1 MTQQQNPA
9 DQAVEGP
16 TRTQEDTL
24 PDGRGGLITR
34 TAPSTTGQT
43 YAGGTIVENDVGGSQ
58 EELMAA
64 IEATIKPFDEG
75 DIVSGVVVKID
86 KDETLLDI
94 GYKSEGVIPGRELS
108 IRNDVDPH
116 EVVAIGDEI
125 EALVLQKEDADGR
138 LILSKKRA
146 QYERAWGK
154 IEEIKSRDGTVSGPV
169 IEVVKGGLILDI
181 GLRGFLPASLVEMRR
196 VRDLQPY
203 VGKEL
208 ECRII
213 ELDKNRNNVVLS
225 RRKFLEESQAEQR
238 QEFLTS
244 LRKGEV
250 RTGTVS
256 SIVNFGAFVDLG
268 GVDGLVHVSELS
280 WKHVDHPSEVVD
292 VGAEVN
298 VEVLDVDLERERVSL
313 SLKATQE
320 DPWRQFAR
328 SHEVGEIIEGRV
340 TKLVPFGA
348 FVEVD
353 DAIEGLVHISELAD
367 RHVERAEDEV
377 RVHDRVPVKIID
389 IDLDR
394 RRISLSRKQA
404 MSAPPAPAAE
414 RVRQRPEIEL
424 EPEAEM
430 EVESRRSSEA
440 ADVAT
445 EDTLGRS
452 PATEELTSAAESAPE
467 VAQPGTPES
476 TARSDEAARAAPAEE
491 REEAEVTS
499 LLSPDSPPEGHEGV
513 TAAESDTPSMEVR
526 IAQEE
531 REPGAAPG
539 ETVDEVAEE
548 LEPMPTTEGEPVAGE
563 PQREPIE
570 PEDKLPE
577 DSIESIVEDLK
588 RERGQS

>member
-1 MTQQQNPA
+1 M
-9 DQAVEGP
+9 
-16 TRTQEDTL
+16 
-24 PDGRGGLITR
+24 
-34 TAPSTTGQT
+34 
-43 YAGGTIVENDVGGSQ
+43 IVENDVFESQ
-58 EELMAA
+58 DELMAA

-75 DIVSGVVVKID
+75 DLVAGTIVKID
-86 KDETLLDI
+86 KDEVLLDI
-94 GYKSEGVIPGRELS
+94 GYKSEGVIPSRELS
-108 IRNDVDPH
+108 IRNDVDPSQ
-116 EVVAIGDEI
+116 VVSVGDQV

-154 IEEIKSRDGTVSGPV
+154 IEEIKSKDETVTGPV

-213 ELDKNRNNVVLS
+213 ELDRNRNNVVLS

-238 QEFLTS
+238 HEFLNS
-244 LRKGEV
+244 LTKGEV
-250 RTGTVS
+250 RVGSVS

-292 VGAEVN
+292 VGQEVR

-328 SHEVGEIIEGRV
+328 SHNVGDVIEGRV

-367 RHVERAEDEV
+367 HHVERAEDEIS
-377 RVHDRVPVKIID
+377 VHDLVEIKIID

-404 MSAPPAPAAE
+404 LRGSLEPGLELGDRAPEPETAEAPE
-414 RVRQRPEIEL
+414 VEP
-424 EPEAEM
+424 EPEAQPEA
-430 EVESRRSSEA
+430 EFELETDPDEAEESLVA
-440 ADVAT
+440 ADAVPAG
-445 EDTLGRS
+445 EDALDDFGTA
-452 PATEELTSAAESAPE
+452 PSAAVEESVVEEPAADLAE
-467 VAQPGTPES
+467 GEDAVAET
-476 TARSDEAARAAPAEE
+476 TDAAPA
-491 REEAEVTS
+491 
-499 LLSPDSPPEGHEGV
+499 PEG
-513 TAAESDTPSMEVR
+513 
-526 IAQEE
+526 
-531 REPGAAPG
+531 
-539 ETVDEVAEE
+539 DE
-548 LEPMPTTEGEPVAGE
+548 
-563 PQREPIE
+563 
-570 PEDKLPE
+570 
-577 DSIESIVEDLK
+577 SIESIVEDMK
-588 RERGQS
+588 RRGT